1 MCSGQLRSRAT
12 QFREHNLSAQPI
24 KFAVSPPDPRIATL
38 RDEVRAFLQQARQ
51 EGLLRDSSHGWAVP
65 DPAFS
70 QELGRRGWIGM
81 TWPKRYGG
89 HERTALERHV
99 VTEEL
104 LAAGAPVRAH
114 WVADR
119 QSGPLL
125 LRFGTEHQ
133 RHTFLPEMAAGRLYF
148 CIGMSEADSGSD
160 LASIRTKAEKI
171 DGGWLVNGAKIWT
184 SNAHR
189 VHMMILFARTG
200 PRGESRREG
209 VSQFLVD
216 LKTPGITIRP
226 ILNLAGE
233 HDFNEVVFA
242 DVFVPDA
249 MVIGTI
255 GNGWQQVNSE
265 LTYERSG
272 PDRWMSSF
280 HLLRAYLDEADADS
294 DVAAPVGR
302 LVSKLWTLHHMSMS
316 VARMMEQGITPSV
329 EAALVKDRGTQFE
342 REIPEVLRLLTT
354 EAGRA
359 EGALPSLFNDSLEYS
374 LLHAP
379 SYTIRG
385 GTKEILRGIIAKS
398 LGLR

>member
-1 MCSGQLRSRAT
+1 M
-12 QFREHNLSAQPI
+12 SAQPI
-24 KFAVSPPDPRIATL
+24 RFSVNPPDPGITVL
-38 RDEVRAFLQQARQ
+38 RSEVRAFLKQARQ
-51 EGLLRDSSHGWAVP
+51 QELFEPSSHGWAIP
-65 DPAFS
+65 SPAFS
-70 QELGRRGWIGM
+70 QALGERGWLGM
-81 TWPKRYGG
+81 TWPKQYGG

-133 RHTFLPEMAAGRLYF
+133 RQTFLPEMAAGRLHF

-160 LASIRTKAEKI
+160 LASIRMKAERV

-200 PRGESRREG
+200 PRGETRREG

-216 LKTPGITIRP
+216 LTLPGIKIRP

-233 HDFNEVVFA
+233 HDFNEVVFT
-242 DVFVPDA
+242 DVFLPDA

-255 GNGWQQVNSE
+255 GNGWQQVTSE

-272 PDRWMSSF
+272 PDRWMSSY
-280 HLLRAYLDEADADS
+280 HVLRAYLDGLDPGTVPPS
-294 DVAAPVGR
+294 SIGR
-302 LVSKLWTLHHMSMS
+302 LVSKLWTLHQMSMS
-316 VARMMEQGITPSV
+316 VASMMERGITPSV

-342 REIPEVLRLLTT
+342 REIPEILRTLTT
-354 EAGRA
+354 ESSRA
-359 EGALPSLFNDSLEYS
+359 DSAASSLFNESLEYS

>member
-1 MCSGQLRSRAT
+1 MLHT
-12 QFREHNLSAQPI
+12 
-24 KFAVSPPDPRIATL
+24 
-38 RDEVRAFLQQARQ
+38 
-51 EGLLRDSSHGWAVP
+51 SSHGWAIP
-65 DPAFS
+65 DESFS
-70 QELGRRGWIGM
+70 EALGACGWLGM

-125 LRFGTEHQ
+125 LRFGTEYQ
-133 RHTFLPEMAAGRLYF
+133 RETFLPEMARGKLYF

-160 LASIRTKAEKI
+160 LASIRTKAEKV
-171 DGGWLVNGAKIWT
+171 DGGWLVNGTKIWT

-216 LKTPGITIRP
+216 LNTPGVTIRP

-233 HDFNEVVFA
+233 HDFNEVVFS
-242 DVFVPDA
+242 DVFVPDT

-255 GNGWQQVNSE
+255 GNGWQQVTSE

-272 PDRWMSSF
+272 PDRWLSSF
-280 HLLRAYLDEADADS
+280 HVLKAYRKEVGREQGDS
-294 DVAAPVGR
+294 PSIGR
-302 LVSKLWTLHHMSMS
+302 LVSKLWTLHQMSMS
-316 VARMMEQGITPSV
+316 IASMMEKGITPSV

-342 REIPEVLRLLTT
+342 REIPEVLRMLTT
-354 EAGRA
+354 DSTRA
-359 EGALPSLFNDSLEYS
+359 DADVPSNFNDSLEYS

>member
-1 MCSGQLRSRAT
+1 
-12 QFREHNLSAQPI
+12 
-24 KFAVSPPDPRIATL
+24 
-38 RDEVRAFLQQARQ
+38 
-51 EGLLRDSSHGWAVP
+51 
-65 DPAFS
+65 
-70 QELGRRGWIGM
+70 M

-125 LRFGTEHQ
+125 LRFGTEYQ
-133 RHTFLPEMAAGRLYF
+133 RETFLPEMARGKLYF

-160 LASIRTKAEKI
+160 LASIRTKAEKV

-233 HDFNEVVFA
+233 HDFNEVVFS

-255 GNGWQQVNSE
+255 GNGWQQVTSE
-265 LTYERSG
+265 LAYERSG
-272 PDRWMSSF
+272 PDRWLSSF
-280 HLLRAYLDEADADS
+280 HVLKAYRKEVGRQQGDS
-294 DVAAPVGR
+294 PSIGR
-302 LVSKLWTLHHMSMS
+302 LVSKLWTLHQMSMS
-316 VARMMEQGITPSV
+316 IASMMEKGITPSV

-342 REIPEVLRLLTT
+342 REIPEILRMLTT
-354 EAGRA
+354 DSTRA
-359 EGALPSLFNDSLEYS
+359 DADVPSIFNDSLEYS